1 MSYQP
6 EPQFPPASCKRPV
19 GDAGLLCT
27 RPFGHTGDCRHDQD
41 MVIRPAPP
49 QGGTGTV
56 SAHRGDYKGP
66 FGMVDPREHAIAID
80 DLSGQIERLKAIAD
94 ALREEIRARDV
105 AIAKLRAERP
115 IMCSPVER
123 WEER

>member
-1 MSYQP
+1 MSERVLHEWEDCGHKWSVQDD
-6 EPQFPPASCKRPV
+6 EPPFSGDPV
-19 GDAGLLCT
+19 I
-27 RPFGHTGDCRHDQD
+27 CRDD
-41 MVIRPAPP
+41 KEIESGVIARELARLAAR
-49 QGGTGTV
+49 V
-56 SAHRGDYKGP
+56 
-66 FGMVDPREHAIAID
+66 VELIDPREHAIAID